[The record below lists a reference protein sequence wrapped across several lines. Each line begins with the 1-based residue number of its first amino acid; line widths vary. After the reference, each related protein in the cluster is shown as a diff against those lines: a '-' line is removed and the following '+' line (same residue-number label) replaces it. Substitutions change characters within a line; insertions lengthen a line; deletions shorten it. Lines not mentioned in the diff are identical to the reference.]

1 MTPRNKVLQVID
13 LYAPRDIKEVA
24 EKSGFSYYEAFR
36 TCETLKEK
44 GLIKDLTL
52 TNKGIRTLSAYD
64 KWDDLSI
71 KDYLQGAGIGIGYV
85 AVCVCLSSII
95 TCLLG

>member
-1 MTPRNKVLQVID
+1 MTPRNKVLQIID
-13 LYAPRDIKEVA
+13 LYDPRDIREVA

-36 TCETLKEK
+36 ICETLKEK
-44 GLIKDLTL
+44 GLIKDLAL

-64 KWDDLSI
+64 SDDRVSL
-71 KDYLQGAGIGIGYV
+71 KEFLQCAGIGLGYV
-85 AVCVCLSSII
+85 VIGVCISFII